1 MRSGV
6 SWTTEFER
14 SAAREFRKLDPVVQR
29 RIRDFFQQR
38 VLSADTPRVLGKP
51 LRGKQANFWRYRVG
65 SWPLV
70 AEIQDHRLVILIVRV
85 GHRGQVHGN

>member
-6 SWTTEFER
+6 SWTIEFER

-38 VLSADTPRVLGKP
+38 VLSADTPRVVGKP
-51 LRGKQANFWRYRVG
+51 LRGKQANFWRYRIG
-65 SWPLV
+65 SWRVV
-70 AEIQDHRLVILIVRV
+70 ADIQDQRLVILIVRV
-85 GHRGQVHGN
+85 GHLGQVYGN